1 MLGRTDKNFILLHRV
16 RDEDDHSFRKVKPI
30 LINRNLIE
38 SVELVSHGIGKAS
51 GRLEATTIIE
61 TATQEIYVTET
72 FSVIQEMMKTK

>member
-1 MLGRTDKNFILLHRV
+1 MPGRTDKNFILLHQL

-38 SVELVSHGIGKAS
+38 SVEPVSHGIGTARELVEKA
-51 GRLEATTIIE
+51 IIE